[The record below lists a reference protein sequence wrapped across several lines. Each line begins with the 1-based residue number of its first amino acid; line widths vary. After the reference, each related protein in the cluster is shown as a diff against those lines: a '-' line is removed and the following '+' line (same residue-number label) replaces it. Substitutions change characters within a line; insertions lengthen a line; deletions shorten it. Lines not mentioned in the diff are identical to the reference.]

1 MSEAGPDCGFDPEP
15 ARRRG
20 IDVGYPAAR
29 NGDCPCGDRPLI
41 ISEHFLPMFFAD
53 HRPEVMRITL
63 VPGFQC
69 ASGSGK
75 LGYERF
81 EDGLLELAT
90 LGPPAHLPI
99 PEARSE
105 GNGGVC
111 TCSCRWS
118 TYYLQK

>member
-29 NGDCPCGDRPLI
+29 NGDCPFGDRPLI
-41 ISEHFLPMFFAD
+41 IYEHFLPMFFAD

-81 EDGLLELAT
+81 EDGL
-90 LGPPAHLPI
+90 I
-99 PEARSE
+99 RSE
-105 GNGGVC
+105 ERRVGKEGVS
-111 TCSCRWS
+111 TCRHGCSP
-118 TYYLQK
+118 Y